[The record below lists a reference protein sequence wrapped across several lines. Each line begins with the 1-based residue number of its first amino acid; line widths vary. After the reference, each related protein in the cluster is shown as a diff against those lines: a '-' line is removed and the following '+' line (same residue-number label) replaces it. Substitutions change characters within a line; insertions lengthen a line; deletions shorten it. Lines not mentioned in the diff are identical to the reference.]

1 MSQFNPFVLP
11 GQQQNLGF
19 SQAFAGPTNSTASFA
34 IDGHLA
40 SNQGRGSR
48 QGIRSDATGQLYS
61 DLGDL
66 QYFEGSVNAPMTNL
80 GGLFDQTVQSQ
91 QQIIDHNNQFRTDL
105 MEQFSPGFETSM
117 SVLSDQAKGIGLT
130 DLGAAKEE
138 SIDYLKEGIQ
148 GSKDAIKTGQADA
161 LDAIG
166 SGMDESRKSLKKSR
180 AGAMAAQA
188 INAGRQA
195 GEQSNQ
201 IAAQM
206 AASGA
211 SPAQIVSA
219 QMDADR
225 DRSAAAAANI
235 SQTGAQY
242 DQAIAGTFQTQAQ
255 LEAGTIQNFT
265 QMFSDASMQGGQA
278 LSQATQVFAQ
288 METAQDAL
296 SQQASVAL
304 ANASAT
310 GSQAMVGIIQ
320 AFPPATLDM
329 LGLTNNLFGLAQ
341 TIHNAGYNTTLS

>member
-1 MSQFNPFVLP
+1 MSQFNSPFVPPSLP
-11 GQQQNLGF
+11 GMGTPEYTPG
-19 SQAFAGPTNSTASFA
+19 AP
-34 IDGHLA
+34 
-40 SNQGRGSR
+40 
-48 QGIRSDATGQLYS
+48 GQLRQTGVRAQDGSLYTS
-61 DLGDL
+61 QDTLNMAQGQQGFVDLGTMFN
-66 QYFEGSVNAPMTNL
+66 QAQQG
-80 GGLFDQTVQSQ
+80 Q
-91 QQIIDHNNQFRTDL
+91 QQIIDQSNQFRTDL

-117 SVLSDQAKGIGLT
+117 SVLSDQAQGIGLT
-130 DLGAAKEE
+130 DIGAAKEE
-138 SIDYLKEGIQ
+138 SINYLKEGIQ
-148 GSKDAIKTGQADA
+148 GSKDAIQTGEAKA
-161 LDAIG
+161 LDAIE
-166 SGMDESRKSLKKSR
+166 SGMDASRDSLKKSR

-206 AASGA
+206 SASGA

-265 QMFSDASMQGGQA
+265 QMFSDASMQGGMALNQA
-278 LSQATQVFAQ
+278 NQVYTQ

-296 SQQASVAL
+296 SQQAATAL

-310 GSQAMVGIIQ
+310 GSQAMISIIQ
-320 AFPPATLDM
+320 AFPPAALDM
-329 LGLTNNLFGLAQ
+329 LGLTSNLFAVAQ
-341 TIHNAGYNTTLS
+341 TIHAAGYNTGMNPPTS